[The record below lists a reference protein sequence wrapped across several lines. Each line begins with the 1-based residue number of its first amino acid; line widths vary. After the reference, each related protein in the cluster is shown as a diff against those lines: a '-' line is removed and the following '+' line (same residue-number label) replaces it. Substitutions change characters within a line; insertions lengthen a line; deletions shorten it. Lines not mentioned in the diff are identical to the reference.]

1 MRTRNQYTPAEK
13 EGFDLKTIKTGLI
26 GYGLSGQ
33 IFHEPFINCLNGF
46 ELHKIFDHNAEH
58 SAVLRNTHK
67 AAQVADCIEDVLED
81 PEIELVVLS
90 VQNTMH
96 FEYARQALENGKHVL
111 VEKPFTVTSGEAD
124 RLIEIAKQAGKILTV
139 YQNRRFDSDFRTLQK
154 VIDSE
159 LLGDIAEY
167 EAHYDRFCSEVKA
180 NAWRESGGPGTGCLY
195 DLGSHL
201 IDQALVLFGQ
211 PKEVL
216 ADLGVERENGKA
228 TDYFTLLL
236 RYERLRVTLKAG
248 TLVRELGPRYIVNG
262 TKGSFVKYGLD
273 VQEEQLK
280 KGADPLTTEF
290 WGREPEAI
298 WGTLHTDGNG
308 AQIKIKV
315 ASEPGDY
322 RLFYQNLY
330 DALCGNASL
339 AVTPEQARNTICVIE
354 LAMKS
359 SESKQWVPV

>member
-1 MRTRNQYTPAEK
+1 M
-13 EGFDLKTIKTGLI
+13 KTIKTGLI

-46 ELHKIFDHNAEH
+46 ELYKIFDHNAEH

-67 AAQVADCIEDVLED
+67 AAQVADCIEDILED

-111 VEKPFTVTSGEAD
+111 VEKPFTITSAEAD

-139 YQNRRFDSDFRTLQK
+139 YQNRRFDSDFRTLRK

-167 EAHYDRFCSEVKA
+167 EAHYDRFCSEVRA

-236 RYERLRVTLKAG
+236 KYEKLRVTLKAG
-248 TLVRELGPRYIVNG
+248 TLVRELGPRYMVNG

-339 AVTPEQARNTICVIE
+339 AVTPEQARDTIRVIE

-359 SESKQWVPV
+359 SESKQWVAL